1 MRFLGLLKADA
12 DSEAGAPPTPELIAR
27 MGSFV
32 EEVTKA
38 GVLLATDGLHPSSK
52 GARVSLRGGE
62 VTITDGPFAE
72 SKELVASYAIFDV
85 KSRDEAITWT
95 TKFLNVLGSGEVEIR
110 QIFDPSDFSD
120 DVFPPE
126 EQAREA
132 ATREQMA
139 RNAAR
144 A

>member
-27 MGSFV
+27 MGDFI

-38 GVLLATDGLHPSSK
+38 GVLLATDGLHPSSR
-52 GARVSLRGGE
+52 GRRVSLDGGRLT
-62 VTITDGPFAE
+62 VTDGPFAE

-85 KSRDEAITWT
+85 ESMDEAVEWT
-95 TKFLNVLGSGEVEIR
+95 TKFLQVLGSGECEIR
-110 QIFDPSDFSD
+110 PIFDPSDLAP
-120 DVFPPE
+120 DVFTPE
-126 EQAREA
+126 EQEREA

-139 RNAAR
+139 QNAAR
-144 A
+144 